1 MVRCGYH
8 DWTLNMRPGHDSY
21 CWIGSRQIDL
31 GMDYDGDARQIL
43 LHEIAHI
50 GAARF
55 CNQKHNAQFWAH
67 LKELTRQWLK
77 QGLDEPQ
84 LCHKS
89 ATGGGIY
96 AVCYGD
102 NAKVSGCRIIGT
114 PL

>member
-1 MVRCGYH
+1 
-8 DWTLNMRPGHDSY
+8 MRPGNDSY

-50 GAARF
+50 GTARF
-55 CNQKHNAQFWAH
+55 CNQKHNIQFWQQ
-67 LKELTRQWLK
+67 LEELTWRWMK
-77 QGLDEPQ
+77 RTLDASQ
-84 LCHKS
+84 LQHKH

-102 NAKVSGCRIIGT
+102 NKRYKEKVNGKSVNRPVTG
-114 PL
+114 